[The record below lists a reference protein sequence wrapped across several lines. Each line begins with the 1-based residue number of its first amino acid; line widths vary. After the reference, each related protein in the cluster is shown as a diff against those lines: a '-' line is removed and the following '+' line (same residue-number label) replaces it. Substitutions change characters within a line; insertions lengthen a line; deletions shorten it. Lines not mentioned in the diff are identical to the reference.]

1 MIHTNRFAA
10 SGRLFAFDLSTLSET
25 PHEGAAPRSRWTVD
39 SVWVRRKNRR
49 TVVSMGTVKL
59 WGQRIWLGG
68 ATPPGS
74 SDPYV
79 VLDHPWDGRYGGDAL
94 ASWDGE
100 SFWTSDPRPPV
111 SGPRLDFLR
120 QFLDGVPNLPD
131 GYTGWWKFDA

>member
-59 WGQRIWLGG
+59 WDRVVVG
-68 ATPPGS
+68 PGS
-74 SDPYV
+74 VRCTPCRRTMNV
-79 VLDHPWDGRYGGDAL
+79 ERGR
-94 ASWDGE
+94 S
-100 SFWTSDPRPPV
+100 
-111 SGPRLDFLR
+111 
-120 QFLDGVPNLPD
+120 
-131 GYTGWWKFDA
+131 